1 MPTQITKSET
11 FAVNFLAFFT
21 MQIALQE
28 AEKQPAGTREKMIQ
42 AILETVHN
50 HPTPAEA

>member
-11 FAVNFLAFFT
+11 FAMNFVAFIT

-42 AILETVHN
+42 AILETVHS
-50 HPTPAEA
+50 HPSPAQA

>member
-11 FAVNFLAFFT
+11 FAVNFVAFVT

-28 AEKQPAGTREKMIQ
+28 AEKQPTETREKMIQ